1 MISEYLFARGSA
13 CAMKSPRWLL
23 ALALLTSCGTVLHA
37 AKIDPQEIS
46 NGIFHLKPQHP
57 IEELR
62 TEALRATPPAESG
75 QFRNPDL
82 VELVKLDP
90 TIKLDIRYATKD
102 NFLSTPM
109 YSQARAFLQRPAAEA
124 LARAN
129 QKLHTEGY
137 GVLIHDAYRPWYV
150 TKMFWDATPDDKKI
164 FVADPATGSKHNRGC
179 AVDLSIYDL
188 KTGRE
193 VSMPS
198 VYDEMTQRAFADY
211 PGGTALERQHRAIL
225 RRAMESEGF
234 LVYPNE
240 WWHFDYKEWKQYP
253 IMNVRF
259 EDLGGGSASVHATRA
274 QRTIQ

>member
-1 MISEYLFARGSA
+1 MTTPKLRLSLVLLIFSA
-13 CAMKSPRWLL
+13 
-23 ALALLTSCGTVLHA
+23 TLHA
-37 AKIDPQEIS
+37 GSLQSTSSPEIS
-46 NGIFHLKPQHP
+46 NGIFHLKPQRP
-57 IEELR
+57 VAELR
-62 TEALRATPPAESG
+62 AEALRSTPPVESG
-75 QFRNPDL
+75 QFRRPDL

-90 TIKLDIRYATKD
+90 TIKLDIRYATD
-102 NFLSTPM
+102 QNFLSTPM

-124 LARAN
+124 LVRAN
-129 QKLHTEGY
+129 QKLHAEGY

-198 VYDEMTQRAFADY
+198 VYDEMTPRAFAEY
-211 PGGTALERQHRAIL
+211 PGGTEEERLHRATL
-225 RRAMESEGF
+225 RGAMEAEGF
-234 LVYPNE
+234 TVYPNE
-240 WWHFDYKEWKQYP
+240 WWHYDYKDWKEYP

-259 EDLGGGSASVHATRA
+259 EDLGGGPEPTRA
-274 QRTIQ
+274 SQIQRTVH

>member
-1 MISEYLFARGSA
+1 
-13 CAMKSPRWLL
+13 MKTPRLRL
-23 ALALLTSCGTVLHA
+23 KLVLMLSCGTLLHA
-37 AKIDPQEIS
+37 GEFSPKQEIS
-46 NGIFHLKPQHP
+46 NGIFHLKPQRP
-57 IEELR
+57 VEELR
-62 TEALRATPPAESG
+62 AEALRAAPPAESG
-75 QFRNPDL
+75 QFRRPDL
-82 VELVKLDP
+82 VELTKVDA
-90 TIKLDIRYATKD
+90 TIRLDIRYATEQ

-124 LARAN
+124 LVRAN
-129 QKLHTEGY
+129 QKLHAEGY

-198 VYDEMTQRAFADY
+198 IYDEMTPRAFADY
-211 PGGTALERQHRAIL
+211 PGGTSEERQHRATL
-225 RRAMESEGF
+225 RSAMESEGF
-234 LVYPNE
+234 TVYPNE
-240 WWHFDYKEWKQYP
+240 WWHFDYKEWKEYP

-259 EDLGGGSASVHATRA
+259 EDLGGGSTPRVSKTQRA
-274 QRTIQ
+274 VQ

>member
-13 CAMKSPRWLL
+13 CVMKSPKWLL
-23 ALALLTSCGTVLHA
+23 AFALLISSGTLLHA
-37 AKIDPQEIS
+37 GKFEPQEIS
-46 NGIFHLKPQHP
+46 NGIFHLKPQRP
-57 IEELR
+57 VEELR
-62 TEALRATPPAESG
+62 SEALHATPPPESG
-75 QFRNPDL
+75 QFRDPDL

-90 TIKLDIRYATKD
+90 SIKLDIRYATKD

-129 QKLHTEGY
+129 QKLHAEGY
-137 GVLIHDAYRPWYV
+137 GVVIHDAYRPWYV

-211 PGGTALERQHRAIL
+211 PGGTAQERQHRTIL
-225 RRAMESEGF
+225 RRAMEGEGF
-234 LVYPNE
+234 LIYPNE
-240 WWHFDYKEWKQYP
+240 WWHFDYKDWKQYP

-259 EDLGGGSASVHATRA
+259 EDLGGGASSARATRA
-274 QRTIQ
+274 QRAMQ

>member
-1 MISEYLFARGSA
+1 
-13 CAMKSPRWLL
+13 MKSSRLRVSLILL
-23 ALALLTSCGTVLHA
+23 VSCGTLLHA
-37 AKIDPQEIS
+37 GEFSPRQEIS
-46 NGIFHLKPQHP
+46 NGIFHLKPQRP

-62 TEALRATPPAESG
+62 AEALRAVPPTESG
-75 QFRNPDL
+75 QFRRPDL
-82 VELVKLDP
+82 IELTKLDP
-90 TIKLDIRYATKD
+90 TIKLDIRYATVQ

-124 LARAN
+124 LMRAN
-129 QKLHTEGY
+129 QKLHAEGY

-150 TKMFWDATPDDKKI
+150 TKMFWEATPDDKKI

-179 AVDLSIYDL
+179 AVDLSIYDM

-198 VYDEMTQRAFADY
+198 IYDEMTPRAFADY
-211 PGGTALERQHRAIL
+211 PGGSSEERDHRTIL

-234 LVYPNE
+234 TVYPNE
-240 WWHFDYKEWKQYP
+240 WWHFDYKEWKEYP

-259 EDLGGGSASVHATRA
+259 EDLGGGQSATRVSKT
-274 QRTIQ
+274 QRSVQ